1 MSGASKI
8 VGREVEKALR
18 ALTGFYVHKVGQGR
32 TDYNATVKDIA
43 EAAGVTKQTARKY
56 LRIMQEAGIA
66 GAYYEKIRGIP
77 RCEWWMAYNNELNA
91 PVPGSYWEN
100 VK

>member
-18 ALTGFYVHKVGQGR
+18 ALSGFYVHKVGQGR
-32 TDYNATVKDIA
+32 TDFNATVKDVA
-43 EAAGVTKQTARKY
+43 DAAGVTKQTARKY
-56 LRIMQEAGIA
+56 LRIMKEAGVA
-66 GAYYEKIRGIP
+66 GFYYDKIRGIP
-77 RCEWWMAYNNELNA
+77 RCEFWMAYNNQLEA
-91 PVPGSYWEN
+91 PVPGSYFEN